1 MALDAQQLAQAS
13 ADAMWADDK
22 ASQTMG
28 MAIMAI
34 APGTATLSMTVRE
47 DMVNGHD
54 ICHGGFIF
62 TLADSAFA
70 FACNSHNLNAV
81 ASGARIEFLAP
92 GKLGDTLSAVAKE
105 VSQGKRSGVYDA
117 VVSNQDGRKIALF
130 RGNSA
135 RIGGSLVDE
144 LTGETING

>member
-1 MALDAQQLAQAS
+1 MALDEQQLAEAS
-13 ADAMWADDK
+13 AAAMWADDK
-22 ASQTMG
+22 ASQVMG
-28 MAIMAI
+28 MSITAI
-34 APGTATLSMTVRE
+34 APGTATLVMSVRE

-70 FACNSHNLNAV
+70 FACNSQNQVAV

-92 GKLGDTLSAVAKE
+92 GKLGDQLTAVATMA
-105 VSQGKRSGVYDA
+105 SQGKRNGVYDV
-117 VVSNQDGRKIALF
+117 VVSNQDGRQVALF

-135 RIGGSLVDE
+135 RIGGELVDE
-144 LTGETING
+144 STGEVR

>member
-1 MALDAQQLAQAS
+1 MSLDPQQLARAS
-13 ADAMWADDK
+13 ADAMWAQDNASK
-22 ASQTMG
+22 AMG
-28 MAIMAI
+28 MEILEMG
-34 APGTATLSMTVRE
+34 PGLARITMTVRG

-81 ASGARIEFLAP
+81 AAGARIEFLAP
-92 GKLGDTLSAVAKE
+92 ARLGDQLTAVAKQI
-105 VSQGKRSGVYDA
+105 SQGSRTGVYDSL
-117 VVSNQDGRKIALF
+117 VTNQNGKTVALF

-135 RIGGSLVDE
+135 RIGGALVDE
-144 LTGETING
+144 LTGETLQ